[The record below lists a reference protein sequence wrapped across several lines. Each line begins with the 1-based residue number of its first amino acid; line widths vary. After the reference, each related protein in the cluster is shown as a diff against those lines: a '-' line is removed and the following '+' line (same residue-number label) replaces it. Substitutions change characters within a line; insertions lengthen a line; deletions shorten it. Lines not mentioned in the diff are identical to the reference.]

1 MPDTLKEKTA
11 RGLLWGA
18 FNNGAQQL
26 LNAIFGIVLAW
37 HLTKADFG
45 LVGMIMVFSAV
56 AGIFQE
62 GGFISALNKRKNITP
77 DDYNSVFCFNVA
89 VAATIYAVLF
99 FAAPYIAQAYREPL
113 VTPLARYVFL
123 GFLISSFNTTPR
135 AYLFR
140 NLMVKQTAIISF
152 MALLISGGR
161 WGLCQPYTVHSR
173 TAPFFGRTQSSS
185 VSFRHAAGTFPGS
198 VNALTSFMI
207 SLIRLL
213 MEPSFLN

>member
-77 DDYNSVFCFNVA
+77 DDYNSVFWFNVV

-113 VTPLARYVFL
+113 VTPLARYVFW
-123 GFLISSFNTTPR
+123 GF
-135 AYLFR
+135 
-140 NLMVKQTAIISF
+140 
-152 MALLISGGR
+152 
-161 WGLCQPYTVHSR
+161 
-173 TAPFFGRTQSSS
+173 
-185 VSFRHAAGTFPGS
+185 
-198 VNALTSFMI
+198 
-207 SLIRLL
+207 
-213 MEPSFLN
+213 